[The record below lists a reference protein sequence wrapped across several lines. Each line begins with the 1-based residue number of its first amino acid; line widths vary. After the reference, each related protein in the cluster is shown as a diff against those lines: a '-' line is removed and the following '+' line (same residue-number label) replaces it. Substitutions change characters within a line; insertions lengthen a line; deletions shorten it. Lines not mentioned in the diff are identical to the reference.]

1 MFCKEFLALN
11 SRKCLA
17 KAKQDTH
24 KKYKKLFEPIV
35 LGEERLFS
43 STFSHYIHSTQQYIG
58 KKEVGRRAVCWS
70 SSCYHFYH
78 KTYFCHF
85 FWILSK
91 THISF
96 LKSKIHRGWIQN
108 WKIRRSVEE
117 LFVGHPAATT
127 SVTKH
132 IFRPILLNL
141 VHNLKVDLPSKIEK
155 AEKYSVVKWV
165 EMFQSLKTFL
175 HLPIGF
181 GIEYC
186 CLMFIYS
193 FCSFHM

>member
-1 MFCKEFLALN
+1 MQNQSKIHTKNIKNYLN
-11 SRKCLA
+11 PLCWEKRG
-17 KAKQDTH
+17 
-24 KKYKKLFEPIV
+24 YFRPLFPTTFIQHNNILEKRRSV
-35 LGEERLFS
+35 EEL
-43 STFSHYIHSTQQYIG
+43 
-58 KKEVGRRAVCWS
+58 CWS

-78 KTYFCHF
+78 KTYFSHF

-141 VHNLKVDLPSKIEK
+141 VHNVKVDLPSKIGK
-155 AEKYSVVKWV
+155 AEKY
-165 EMFQSLKTFL
+165 
-175 HLPIGF
+175 
-181 GIEYC
+181 
-186 CLMFIYS
+186 
-193 FCSFHM
+193 